1 VDFLRSRDV
10 PLTAGT
16 QTGNKFVRSAEAVTK
31 HSPLGA
37 VAAADFDLGT
47 EAALQR
53 VAGQVTGELAPGHV
67 SSPLIVGDLLGR
79 KLKANIQGLLD
90 QRDAAYQDAWLGRG
104 VAEHTEMVPVR
115 MRTVT
120 DLETGSP
127 VQEPVYEPVN
137 MPVDVRAIKD
147 QAGPLLEEMSWD
159 PAAEM
164 TKPYRALEKIL
175 KGDDFIPAWQAEHG
189 LSGLKSMAR
198 LSAKQTKSGMR
209 DMSQGVAS
217 SLVGDLQAQ
226 IDAAAAKVGPRAIEG
241 LRQGRSIHA
250 QAEGIGALAERLRD
264 EPMEVFKQMSWDH
277 DGNIKFLESI
287 AEQAPE
293 LMPRWGQAWVQQAVE
308 RAMQEGGFTKT
319 QGLLSKWR
327 NLGEKTKEVFFPDPR
342 MRAAVGD
349 FFKGAQMVE
358 RPINTS
364 GTELVRSATQLNPL
378 RWAAGYLGG
387 QMFYTPEGIRLLTQG
402 LRQNAG
408 PLPQAAATRALNR
421 MGVAY
426 RLFKGTESG
435 AFPNAPPP
443 ERPPIHN
450 FNRP

>member
-1 VDFLRSRDV
+1 M
-10 PLTAGT
+10 TAGT

-31 HSPLGA
+31 HTPMGA
-37 VAAADFDLGT
+37 VSAADFDLGT
-47 EAALQR
+47 EHALQR
-53 VAGQVTGELAPGHV
+53 VAGQLTNETSPGTV
-67 SSPLIVGDLLGR
+67 SSPLIVGDLLGK
-79 KLKANIQGLLD
+79 KLKANIGSLLD
-90 QRDAAYQDAWLGRG
+90 ERDAAYQDAWQGRG
-104 VAEHTEMVPVR
+104 EPEHTEMVPVR

-147 QAGPLLEEMSWD
+147 QAGPLMDEMSWD

-198 LSAKQTKSGMR
+198 MSAKQAKSGMR

-217 SLVGDLQAQ
+217 SLIGDLQDG
-226 IDAAAAKVGPRAIEG
+226 INAAAAKVGQTAIEG
-241 LRQGRSIHA
+241 LRRGRAIHA
-250 QAEGIGALAERLRD
+250 EAEGISALAERLRD
-264 EPMEVFKQMSWDH
+264 EPMEVFRQMTWEH
-277 DGNIKFLESI
+277 DGAINFLEQI

-293 LMPRWGQAWVQQAVE
+293 LMPRLGQGWVQNVVE
-308 RAMQEGGFTKT
+308 RAMQEGGFGKT
-319 QGLLSKWR
+319 QGILTKWR
-327 NLGEKTKEVFFPDPR
+327 NLGDRTKAVLFPDAKV
-342 MRAAVGD
+342 RAAWDD

-358 RPINTS
+358 RPINPS
-364 GTELVRSATQLNPL
+364 GTELVRSATNVNPL
-378 RWAAGYLGG
+378 RWVAGYLGG

-402 LRQNAG
+402 IRQGAG
-408 PLPQAAATRALNR
+408 PLPQMAATKALNR
-421 MGVAY
+421 MGLAY

-435 AFPNAPPP
+435 AFPNATPPP
-443 ERPPIHN
+443 PPPPRPPLSN
-450 FNRP
+450 FHQ